1 MAMQAK
7 VRSLTEI
14 NNEITRLTKQISML
28 RKQAKEINSEIT
40 NYLVSKD
47 EIGFKCD
54 GNALI
59 LDKKTK
65 PVAKNKKSKEESYI
79 SFIEKHGIENPKE
92 FLQELLNS
100 GKDEKEIMKLKI
112 QKINK

>member
-1 MAMQAK
+1 MQSK

-14 NNEITRLTKQISML
+14 NKEIKRLTKQISLL
-28 RKQAKEINSEIT
+28 RKQSKEINNEIT
-40 NYLVSKD
+40 NYLVVND

-65 PVAKNKKSKEESYI
+65 PVSKNKKSKEESYI
-79 SFIEKHGIENPKE
+79 SFIEKHGIDNPKE
-92 FLQELLNS
+92 FLNELLNA

-112 QKINK
+112 QKLNK

>member
-1 MAMQAK
+1 MSIQAK

-14 NNEITRLTKQISML
+14 NKEISRLTKQISSL
-28 RKQAKEINSEIT
+28 RKEAKDINAEIT

-79 SFIEKHGIENPKE
+79 SFIEQHGIENPKE
-92 FLQELLNS
+92 FLEELLNA
-100 GKDEKEIMKLKI
+100 GKDEKEVMKLKI
-112 QKINK
+112 QKLNK